1 MAATAP
7 AMSAAAFQGWL
18 RSAMAQGR
26 AGGGPM
32 RSIIICIMDCII
44 SMRFSIIGWRV
55 AK

>member
-1 MAATAP
+1 MAITQGL
-7 AMSAAAFQGWL
+7 AAGA
-18 RSAMAQGR
+18 
-26 AGGGPM
+26 PM